1 MWNGWGV
8 GPRREERREK
18 NGGRLKQEPM
28 TEIEPDPVLAN
39 HPIGS
44 IVEVDVG
51 LDGFAAATFDENH
64 DYRYRL
70 SRVWDDT
77 LPRVVWCMLNP
88 STASAF
94 RSDPTVSR
102 VISFSRR
109 WGYGA
114 AEVVNLF
121 ALRSSFPS
129 KLVLSADPVGSAND
143 AAVSDA
149 VAAADL
155 VIAAWG
161 NHGSLVNPKTGI
173 PRSKEVLDLL
183 DRCEVQVHRLY
194 MTKELQP
201 GHPLYIRSD
210 TVPIVWTRPFST
222 MWPHVGGADR
232 WRVPIAR
239 PSRVRR
245 RLR

>member
-1 MWNGWGV
+1 MWDQWREGGA
-8 GPRREERREK
+8 RREEGREK
-18 NGGRLKQEPM
+18 NGGRLKYEPM
-28 TEIEPDPVLAN
+28 TEIEPDPVLAD

-121 ALRSSFPS
+121 ALRSSSPS

-155 VIAAWG
+155 VVAAWG

-173 PRSKEVLDLL
+173 PRSKEVRDLL
-183 DRCEVQVHRLY
+183 DRCEVQVHRLC

-210 TVPIVWTRPFST
+210 TVPIVWT
-222 MWPHVGGADR
+222 
-232 WRVPIAR
+232 
-239 PSRVRR
+239 
-245 RLR
+245 